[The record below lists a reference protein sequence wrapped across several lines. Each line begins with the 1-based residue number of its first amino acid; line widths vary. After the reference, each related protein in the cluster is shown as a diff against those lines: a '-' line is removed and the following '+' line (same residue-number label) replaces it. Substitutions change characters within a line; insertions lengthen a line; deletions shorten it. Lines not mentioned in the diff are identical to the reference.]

1 MRRLFSVFLLVMLLV
16 PAHHA
21 GATQLEGLPE
31 YVKKVMQS
39 RGIPGISIAVVHKD
53 RSVRFFS
60 AGVRKAG
67 NEAPVGPDTIYQIGS
82 TSKAFTTALTA
93 MLVDEGLLDWNGRVA
108 DHLPEFRMADP
119 WVTREFTITD
129 LYAQRSGMPSYSG
142 DLQGFLGYGRK
153 HIIHSLR
160 FIKPVSSFRS
170 QFSYVNNLFVAGA
183 AMMSNLTGEPW
194 EESIGT
200 RILQPLG
207 MTRSSTDE
215 AGLVSDP
222 DHAALHMHVSD
233 GPVVLSPGS
242 ILATWPYL
250 MGPAG
255 GINSTARDMARW
267 LLVHMHGGAS
277 GDKRLFSE
285 ESGQYMHSPK
295 TPMHAFGVDA
305 AYCLGWLKIFFP
317 THTVVCHN
325 GATPGAASFVG
336 WSPDAEAGVVVLTN
350 ISRQNGADALGLW
363 ILDRLAGAP
372 ARDWSEELLGEDGD
386 EPEPNVDSRD
396 PLPRERYAGKY
407 YSPVYGS
414 LRVEKRSRGLTV
426 LFGKDLA
433 VSLKLEH
440 AGGDTFS
447 ASWPEMDP
455 DDPVHLFDFAVNG
468 RGEVTAVSLRE
479 YSDDGLATW
488 GRVVIEE

>member
-1 MRRLFSVFLLVMLLV
+1 MRRLFSVLLLVMLLV
-16 PAHHA
+16 PAQHA
-21 GATQLEGLPE
+21 GASSLDALPE

-39 RGIPGISIAVVHKD
+39 REIPGISIAVVHKD

-67 NEAPVGPDTIYQIGS
+67 DEAPVGPDTIFQIGS

-119 WVTREFTITD
+119 WVTREFTVTD

-160 FIKPVSSFRS
+160 FIKPASSFRS
-170 QFSYVNNLFVAGA
+170 EFSYVNNLFLAGA
-183 AMMSNLTGEPW
+183 AMMSNLTGQTW

-200 RILQPLG
+200 RILRPLG

-215 AGLVSDP
+215 AGLVGDA
-222 DHAALHMHVSD
+222 DHAALHTRGPD
-233 GPVVLSPGS
+233 GPAVISPGS
-242 ILATWPYL
+242 TLAVWPYL

-255 GINSTARDMARW
+255 GINSTARDMTRW
-267 LLVHMHGGAS
+267 LLVHMGGGAS

-285 ESGQYMHSPK
+285 ESGQFMHSPK

-325 GATPGAASFVG
+325 GATLGAGSFVG
-336 WSPDAEAGVVVLTN
+336 WSPEAEAGVVVLTN
-350 ISRQNGADALGLW
+350 MSRQNGADALGLW

-372 ARDWSEELLGEDGD
+372 ARDWSGELLGEDGD
-386 EPEPNVDSRD
+386 APEPEVDPRG
-396 PLPRERYAGKY
+396 PLPLERYAGTY
-407 YSPVYGS
+407 ESPVYGL
-414 LRVEKRSRGLTV
+414 LRVEKRTSGLTV

-433 VSLKLEH
+433 VSLRLKH

-455 DDPVHLFDFAVNG
+455 DDPVHLFDFAANEQGDV
-468 RGEVTAVSLRE
+468 ASVSLRE
-479 YSDDGLATW
+479 YNDDGLATW
-488 GRVVIEE
+488 ESVVIEE